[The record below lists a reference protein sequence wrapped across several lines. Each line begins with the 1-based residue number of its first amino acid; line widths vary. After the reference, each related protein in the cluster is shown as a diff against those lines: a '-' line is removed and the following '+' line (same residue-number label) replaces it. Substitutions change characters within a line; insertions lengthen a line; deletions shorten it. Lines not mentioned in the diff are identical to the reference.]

1 MIWHST
7 SCAIVFHYVLHC
19 SSNER
24 KKLFFWLLMAAH
36 ATKAGAARA
45 ASMKFG
51 TSPRSCPNF
60 NGISMDICGQNYDV
74 RCFSFSEPSNSSVP
88 PVPGSVSAMSV
99 RFHYGSVPR
108 RFGSTT
114 FRFGFCIAGSVPLR
128 FGSVTVRFHRF
139 PVRFRQCRFGSI
151 TVRFRHGS
159 VPPLSGSVSALPVR
173 FHYGSVPSRFGSTAF
188 RSVSAVPVRFH
199 YGSVLVGPVR
209 RFPVR
214 FRGHYV
220 YIYIYIHMYIYIYHI
235 VYIIYIIY
243 I

>member
-1 MIWHST
+1 
-7 SCAIVFHYVLHC
+7 
-19 SSNER
+19 
-24 KKLFFWLLMAAH
+24 MAAH

-139 PVRFRQCRFGSI
+139 PVRFLHCRFGSI

-159 VPPLSGSVSALPVR
+159 VPPLSVR
-173 FHYGSVPSRFGSTAF
+173 FRQCRFGSITVRFLLARFAGSRFGSAAIT
-188 RSVSAVPVRFH
+188 
-199 YGSVLVGPVR
+199 YIYIYIYT
-209 RFPVR
+209 
-214 FRGHYV
+214 YV
-220 YIYIYIHMYIYIYHI
+220 YIYISY
-235 VYIIYIIY
+235 
-243 I
+243 

>member
-139 PVRFRQCRFGSI
+139 PFGFGSA
-151 TVRFRHGS
+151 GS
-159 VPPLSGSVSALPVR
+159 VPLRFDSCWPGSPVP
-173 FHYGSVPSRFGSTAF
+173 GSVPRPLRIYIYT
-188 RSVSAVPVRFH
+188 
-199 YGSVLVGPVR
+199 
-209 RFPVR
+209 
-214 FRGHYV
+214 YV
-220 YIYIYIHMYIYIYHI
+220 YIYIYIILYIL
-235 VYIIYIIY
+235 YIIYI
-243 I
+243 